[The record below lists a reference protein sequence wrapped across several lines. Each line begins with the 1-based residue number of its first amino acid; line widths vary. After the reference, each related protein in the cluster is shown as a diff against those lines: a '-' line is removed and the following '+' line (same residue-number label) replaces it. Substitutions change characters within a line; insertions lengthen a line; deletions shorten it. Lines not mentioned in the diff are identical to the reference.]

1 MSRWLGV
8 LVLLMTVPAWAQLL
22 GKGTIRVDVV
32 FPNGN
37 SAGGQLRAQL
47 LAGMNKSAIAVTLT
61 SGSGTAEFS
70 DVETGSYYIR
80 ISGDGIETTDSDP
93 VVLEN
98 GRVFISARVS
108 VKKLDDT
115 KPGAASHP
123 GAPSVAVADLNVPPK
138 AVKELESAQAD
149 MAQQHWDKALEHLN
163 KAVAI
168 YPQYSSAYNDLGV
181 CYDRLGQ
188 KERQREAL
196 QKAVS
201 LNERCVPALVNL
213 AHMDV
218 VDHKLP
224 EADLLLKKAVTAD
237 PTNVDA
243 LTLQAEVDFKQGF
256 YDLAIAAA
264 HRVHGLPHEHF
275 AIVHYTAASALLEEN
290 RIPDAIAELQ
300 VFLQEEPNGPRADAV
315 RKAMQSLEQQP
326 Q

>member
-1 MSRWLGV
+1 
-8 LVLLMTVPAWAQLL
+8 
-22 GKGTIRVDVV
+22 
-32 FPNGN
+32 
-37 SAGGQLRAQL
+37 
-47 LAGMNKSAIAVTLT
+47 MNKSAIAVTLT
-61 SGSGTAEFS
+61 SSSGTAEFS

-80 ISGDGIETTDSDP
+80 VSGDAIETTDSDP

-98 GRVFISARVS
+98 GRNSISARVS
-108 VKKLDDT
+108 VKKLEDT
-115 KPGAASHP
+115 KPGAANHP

-138 AVKELESAQAD
+138 AVKELESAHAD
-149 MAQQHWDKALEHLN
+149 MAQEHWDKALEHLN

-201 LNERCVPALVNL
+201 VNERCVPALVNL

-218 VDHKLP
+218 VDHQLP

-243 LTLQAEVDFKQGF
+243 LTLQAEV
-256 YDLAIAAA
+256 
-264 HRVHGLPHEHF
+264 GLQAGALPPGHCRR
-275 AIVHYTAASALLEEN
+275 ASGAW
-290 RIPDAIAELQ
+290 P
-300 VFLQEEPNGPRADAV
+300 PPRALCHRALHAPPVHFCRKTAFRMRLRNYRCFCRRSRTV
-315 RKAMQSLEQQP
+315 RGLMPCARPCRVSEQQP
-326 Q
+326 R